1 MYILLDADNIVL
13 EIIPDEDPVFPGVPV
28 SDRYAP
34 DFVARLTQV
43 EDDPSAQPGKM
54 YLDGVFVDPPAPS
67 VDPPPETLPEY
78 LEQAKAQ
85 RIAQAETDLEAYLE
99 AHPITWTDGHTY
111 GITATQQAQ
120 LTSKIAVAQAK
131 ATLSAPYDLTWNATD
146 GACTSWELADL
157 LALAFAIDGR
167 VTALESYKQDKVLEI
182 KAAETVEALAAVVV
196 DYDSVPLA

>member
-1 MYILLDADNIVL
+1 MYNDIL
-13 EIIPDEDPVFPGVPV
+13 
-28 SDRYAP
+28 DRYRKGYVTDTQLAQY
-34 DFVARLTQV
+34 VALNVITPEQQQ
-43 EDDPSAQPGKM
+43 A
-54 YLDGVFVDPPAPS
+54 LLNDGVAL
-67 VDPPPETLPEY
+67 T

>member
-1 MYILLDADNIVL
+1 MYILFDDNNIVL
-13 EIIPDEDPVFPGVPV
+13 EIIPDEDPIFPGVPV

-43 EDDPSAQPGKM
+43 EDDSSAQPGMM
-54 YLDGVFVDPPAPS
+54 YLDGVFVDPP
-67 VDPPPETLPEY
+67 VDPSDPPETLPAY

-85 RIAQAETDLEAYLE
+85 RIAQAETDLEAYLA

-131 ATLSAPYDLTWNATD
+131 ATLSAPYALTWNATD

-157 LALAFAIDGR
+157 LALAFAIDDR

-182 KAAETVEALAAVVV
+182 NAAETVEALAAVVV